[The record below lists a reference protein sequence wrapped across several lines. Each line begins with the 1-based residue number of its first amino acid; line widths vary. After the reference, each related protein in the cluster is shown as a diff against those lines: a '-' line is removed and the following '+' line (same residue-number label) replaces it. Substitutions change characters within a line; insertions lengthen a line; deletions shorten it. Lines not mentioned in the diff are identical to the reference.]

1 MPPGTTLKFNGSD
14 AALNARLGIAPPAN
28 YYAPGQ
34 QGWRDAAVR
43 AGGNPAPAAAPYRP
57 AQAPPGQGAPEP
69 IVRGSRTGG
78 QVEGARQMLQA
89 AGAPVPSNYWKANP
103 AQAGAAEF
111 AGQLSADNRQRNG
124 PLADVETTSD
134 PGQEA
139 YWNRADI
146 KTWAAANPE
155 LANKLRVRKGL
166 AAFGPDGKPPA
177 AAPSAPFDAGKA
189 FPEPVS
195 FNPEQQ
201 VDFAAAQKAGNLVA
215 PEAYQQS
222 LKAPTGAFNSPAA
235 PSLSFQQ
242 AASLDFGIGPNE
254 SWQDVANRLAYNPA
268 TARLSETTVDG
279 SGAGKAFAAEAKP
292 LQTTW
297 QEASALQPGTL
308 GPSGPTIRASNLGG
322 SDSPLNAEESQAVQ
336 RAFTGESPD
345 LLDTYLKKSK
355 LQAPSWNAS
364 QFEPSAAFGS

>member
-1 MPPGTTLKFNGSD
+1 M
-14 AALNARLGIAPPAN
+14 
-28 YYAPGQ
+28 
-34 QGWRDAAVR
+34 
-43 AGGNPAPAAAPYRP
+43 
-57 AQAPPGQGAPEP
+57 
-69 IVRGSRTGG
+69 RGSRAGG

-103 AQAGAAEF
+103 AQNAA
-111 AGQLSADNRQRNG
+111 ADTSGQLAATNRQLNG
-124 PLADVETTSD
+124 PLADLEPTSD

-146 KTWAAANPE
+146 KTWAAANPG

-166 AAFGPDGKPPA
+166 TALGPDGQPPA
-177 AAPSAPFDAGKA
+177 AAGGSFDAGKA
-189 FPEPVS
+189 FPDPVNY
-195 FNPEQQ
+195 NPEQQ
-201 VDFAAAQKAGNLVA
+201 VDFAAARGAGNLVA

-235 PSLSFQQ
+235 PALSFQQ
-242 AASLDFGIGPNE
+242 TASLDFGMGPNE

-268 TARLSETTVDG
+268 TARLAGTTVDG
-279 SGAGKAFAAEAKP
+279 SSAGQALTAEAKP
-292 LQTTW
+292 LQTSW
-297 QEASALQPGTL
+297 QEANALQPGAL

-345 LLDTYLKKSK
+345 LLDTYLKRSSGK
-355 LQAPSWNAS
+355 LQAPNWNAS
-364 QFEPSAAFGS
+364 QFDPRGAFRS